1 MPVDTSK
8 IDNLWQATSRET
20 LASRPLD
27 RPVSAD
33 LIIVGGGFTGCSAA
47 LHAAEAGFE
56 VVLLEAET
64 IGFGGSGRNVGL
76 VNAGLWM
83 PPDDVE
89 SALGDT
95 AGESLNAALSGAPD
109 LVFSLIEA
117 HGLEC
122 EAVRNGTLHCA
133 HSRTGLRD
141 LSDRHAQ
148 LSARGAPVML
158 LDPDQTA
165 ARTGSTRFCGALH
178 DARAGT
184 IQPLAYCRGLAGAAQ
199 RAGAKIHEN
208 SPAVK
213 IRRKRDHW
221 VVETA
226 SASVTGKSLLLA
238 TNAYQVRADGAP
250 APAFVPVHY
259 FQMATGP
266 LQPGHAKSVLPGLEG
281 CWDTA
286 TVMSSFRTDEA
297 GRLIIGGI
305 GSLDHHLSAVHRHWA
320 RRKLARLYP
329 ALSDQPIDHAW
340 CGRIA
345 MTSDHLPKII
355 RFGPSALSVYG
366 YSGRGIGPGTL
377 FGARAAMAL
386 TEGNEDELPVRPAET
401 HTEILPRLRAVG
413 YELGAGL
420 YHGAGL

>member
-1 MPVDTSK
+1 MDTSK
-8 IDNLWQATSRET
+8 IGNLWQATSREIHARGP
-20 LASRPLD
+20 LARTE
-27 RPVSAD
+27 SAD
-33 LIIVGGGFTGCSAA
+33 LIVIGGGFTGCSAA

-89 SALGDT
+89 AALGST
-95 AGESLNAALSGAPD
+95 AGKKLNAALAGAPD
-109 LVFSLIEA
+109 LVFSLINA
-117 HGLEC
+117 HGLDC

-133 HSRTGLRD
+133 HSRAGLRD

-148 LSARGAPVML
+148 LSGRGAPVTL
-158 LDPDQTA
+158 LDRDQTA
-165 ARTGSTRFCGALH
+165 ERTGTAGFHGALH

-184 IQPLAYCRGLAGAAQ
+184 IQPLAYCRGLAAAAE
-199 RAGAKIHEN
+199 RAGARIYEK
-208 SPAVK
+208 SPAAQ
-213 IRRKRDHW
+213 IGRKRDQW
-221 VVETA
+221 VVET
-226 SASVTGKSLLLA
+226 SSVSVTGKSLLLA
-238 TNAYQVRADGAP
+238 TNAYRSVADGAP
-250 APAFVPVHY
+250 APSFIPVSY

-266 LQPGHAKSVLPGLEG
+266 LPHDLAGSVLPGGEG

-286 TVMSSFRTDEA
+286 TVMSSFRRDGA
-297 GRLIIGGI
+297 GRLVIGAI
-305 GSLDHHLSAVHRHWA
+305 GSLDHGLSAVHRHWA

-329 ALSDQPIDHAW
+329 ALSDQTIDYAW

-366 YSGRGIGPGTL
+366 FSGRGIGPGTL
-377 FGARAAMAL
+377 FGACTAKAL
-386 TEGNEDELPVRPAET
+386 TAENEDELPVRPVEAHAERFT
-401 HTEILPRLRAVG
+401 RLRAVG
-413 YELGAGL
+413 YELGAVL
-420 YHGAGL
+420 HHSHVF